1 MTVTNIWN
9 AFGNWTPFSEVCVYR
24 VSTAFSAEYSYF
36 EDVIKDWGDSIITHF
51 NLDASTDTVTIMV
64 K

>member
-1 MTVTNIWN
+1 MTVTNLWN
-9 AFGNWTPFSEVCVYR
+9 ACGNWTPFSEVYVYC

-51 NLDASTDTVTIMV
+51 NLDAADTVTIIV